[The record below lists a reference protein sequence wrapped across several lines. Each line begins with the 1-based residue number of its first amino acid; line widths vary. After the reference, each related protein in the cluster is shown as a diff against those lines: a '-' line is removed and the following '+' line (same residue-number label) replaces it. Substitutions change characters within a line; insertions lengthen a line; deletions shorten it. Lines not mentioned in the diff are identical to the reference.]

1 MITKRLKGYVLYLYT
16 QKRTKI
22 QLLIILT
29 TKQGKKITSK
39 YQKKLSTLNM
49 FPKNKQNNLRLTKK
63 NEIKDKSYLYYI
75 NAIKYAFCFL
85 IFFR

>member
-1 MITKRLKGYVLYLYT
+1 MVTKILKGYVLYLYT

-29 TKQGKKITSK
+29 TKQGKKIKSK

-49 FPKNKQNNLRLTKK
+49 FLRQTKK
-63 NEIKDKSYLYYI
+63 NEIKEKSYLYYI
-75 NAIKYAFCFL
+75 NVLKYAFCFL
-85 IFFR
+85 ILFR

>member
-1 MITKRLKGYVLYLYT
+1 MVTKILKGYVLYLYT

-29 TKQGKKITSK
+29 TKQGKKIKSK

-49 FPKNKQNNLRLTKK
+49 FLRQTKK
-63 NEIKDKSYLYYI
+63 NEIKEKSYLYYI
-75 NAIKYAFCFL
+75 NVIKYAFCFL
-85 IFFR
+85 ILFR

>member
-1 MITKRLKGYVLYLYT
+1 MVTKILKGYVLYLYT

-49 FPKNKQNNLRLTKK
+49 FSKNKQNNLRLTKK
-63 NEIKDKSYLYYI
+63 NEIKEKSFYI
-75 NAIKYAFCFL
+75 T
-85 IFFR
+85 

>member
-1 MITKRLKGYVLYLYT
+1 MVTKILKGYVLYLYT

-29 TKQGKKITSK
+29 TKQGKKIKSK

-49 FPKNKQNNLRLTKK
+49 FLRQTKK
-63 NEIKDKSYLYYI
+63 NEIKEKSYLYYI
-75 NAIKYAFCFL
+75 NVIKYAFCFL

>member
-29 TKQGKKITSK
+29 TKQGKKIKSK

-49 FPKNKQNNLRLTKK
+49 FLRQTKK
-63 NEIKDKSYLYYI
+63 NEIKEKSYLYYI
-75 NAIKYAFCFL
+75 NVIKYAFCFL
-85 IFFR
+85 IFFT

>member
-29 TKQGKKITSK
+29 TKQGKKIKSK

-49 FPKNKQNNLRLTKK
+49 FLRQTKK
-63 NEIKDKSYLYYI
+63 NEIKEKSYLYYI
-75 NAIKYAFCFL
+75 NVIKYAFCFL

>member
-1 MITKRLKGYVLYLYT
+1 MITKRLKGHVLYLYT

-29 TKQGKKITSK
+29 TKQGKKIKSK

-49 FPKNKQNNLRLTKK
+49 FLRQTKK
-63 NEIKDKSYLYYI
+63 NEVKEKSYLYYI
-75 NAIKYAFCFL
+75 NVIKYAFCFL

>member
-29 TKQGKKITSK
+29 TKQGKKIKSK

-49 FPKNKQNNLRLTKK
+49 FLRQTKK
-63 NEIKDKSYLYYI
+63 NEIKEKSYLYYI
-75 NAIKYAFCFL
+75 NVIKYAFCFL
-85 IFFR
+85 ILFR